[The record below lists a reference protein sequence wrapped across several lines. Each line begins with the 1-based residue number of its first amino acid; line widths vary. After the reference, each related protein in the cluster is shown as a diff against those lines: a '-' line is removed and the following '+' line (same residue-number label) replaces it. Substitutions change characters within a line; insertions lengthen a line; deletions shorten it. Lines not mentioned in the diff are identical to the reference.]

1 MTLPD
6 PPSLTPEERELA
18 QRLARLGPHGEPS
31 PALDARILAAA
42 HATAAP
48 TPVRLPRRWPMA
60 LGLAASLVLA
70 VGIAWRLRPLPET
83 QPAYRSEAVSA
94 VRMESPSAPAP
105 APAPVESASADS
117 IQSAPAD
124 PGVMDSGAAAKPQAS
139 EPSLHTSERTDR
151 FAAAASAAQEPAVVF
166 DEPAP
171 PSASA
176 TAAAKAADVPA
187 PTAAPP
193 SVAGKPQAFGTATPT
208 APAPANAAAGSDER
222 QAAPEANQTGMTR
235 DAVATPAARGDE
247 PLDDIPPATADAPAV
262 RDAWLQRIRGLADAG
277 DLQQARASLRE
288 FARRYPTFPLPDDLR
303 ALGR

>member
-48 TPVRLPRRWPMA
+48 TPVRLPPRWPMA
-60 LGLAASLVLA
+60 LGVAASLVLA

-83 QPAYRSEAVSA
+83 QPAYRSEAASA
-94 VRMESPSAPAP
+94 VRMMSPPAQAPAESTADVSAPANADVMESSVAAKP
-105 APAPVESASADS
+105 LAVEAAPETPKGTDRPEVAAAPAP
-117 IQSAPAD
+117 
-124 PGVMDSGAAAKPQAS
+124 
-139 EPSLHTSERTDR
+139 
-151 FAAAASAAQEPAVVF
+151 EPAIVF
-166 DEPAP
+166 DEPA
-171 PSASA
+171 AQAA
-176 TAAAKAADVPA
+176 TAKATDFPASPPA
-187 PTAAPP
+187 PVSPP
-193 SVAGKPQAFGTATPT
+193 VANPPQAFGKTASAAA
-208 APAPANAAAGSDER
+208 APAASDAAAASDER
-222 QAAPEANQTGMTR
+222 QAAAEANQAGMTR
-235 DAVATPAARGDE
+235 DAVATPAARDDE

-277 DLQQARASLRE
+277 DLQDARASLRE
-288 FARRYPTFPLPDDLR
+288 FVRRYPTFPLPDDLR